1 MPSDAAAPHPKFP
14 PLVDRYLAVRAATE
28 ALAAPLSPEDQQ
40 AQSMPDAS
48 PTKWHLA
55 HTTWFFEE
63 FVLQEGEPGFAPHDE
78 RFRFLFNSYYEAVG
92 PRLARP
98 SRGLI
103 TRPTL
108 SEVMAWRRAVDAR
121 VVRCLAAGLPDGV
134 LERLVLGLHHEQ
146 QHQELLLTDALHLLA
161 QNPLAPVYGDD
172 DRFEGPRR
180 AAASVPT
187 RPAAAWR
194 RFEGGLAQ
202 IGAAGSDFTFDNERP
217 RHRVVLE
224 TFELATRLVTQGEF
238 AAFVDAGGYRE
249 PRFWLAEGWD
259 WVRREGITA
268 PAYWRGDGSE
278 RHRFTLR
285 GLLPLE
291 SEAPLAHVSYFEAEA
306 FARFAGARLPTEQEW
321 EHAARSAQAR
331 SPPAIGRA
339 GAGGKPPPSAVPP
352 ELAAFFAPPLPQ
364 RAAKKPD
371 AAGAPAAAPP
381 LLELFGEA
389 WQWTASPYVGYP
401 GYRTAAGAIGEYN
414 GKFMVNQQ
422 VLRGSSRFTP
432 EGHARLTYRNF
443 FPATARW
450 QRTGLRLAREG

>member
-1 MPSDAAAPHPKFP
+1 MPSDAAAPAKFP
-14 PLVDRYLAVRAATE
+14 SLVDRYLAVRAATE

-40 AQSMPDAS
+40 VQSMADAS

-63 FVLQEGEPGFAPHDE
+63 FVLQEGEPGFAPHDA

-108 SEVMAWRRAVDAR
+108 AEVIAWRRSVDAR
-121 VVRCLAAGLPDGV
+121 MARLLTVGLPDGL
-134 LERLVLGLHHEQ
+134 LERVTLGLHHEQ

-187 RPAAAWR
+187 PPVAAWR

-224 TFELATRLVTQGEF
+224 TFDLSTRLVTQGEF

-249 PRFWLAEGWD
+249 PRFWLADGWD
-259 WVRREGITA
+259 WVRCEGITA

-278 RHRFTLR
+278 RRRFTLR
-285 GLLPLE
+285 GELPLE
-291 SEAPLAHVSYFEAEA
+291 REAPVVHVSFFEADA
-306 FARFAGARLPTEQEW
+306 YARFAGARLPTEQEW
-321 EHAARSAQAR
+321 EFAARTTLS
-331 SPPAIGRA
+331 
-339 GAGGKPPPSAVPP
+339 
-352 ELAAFFAPPLPQ
+352 LAP
-364 RAAKKPD
+364 
-371 AAGAPAAAPP
+371 PP

-401 GYRTAAGAIGEYN
+401 GYRPAAGAIGEYN

-432 EGHARLTYRNF
+432 NGHARLTYRNF

-450 QRTGLRLAREG
+450 QRTGLRLARDG